1 MLIRDQ
7 AGLELTGA
15 SQAAAD
21 KYAEALQ
28 AWACYAGDPMALLGE
43 ALADSPQF
51 VMGHALSAYLC
62 LMGTNAETAA
72 IGRQSITA
80 ARDLPASP
88 RERAHL
94 AALSAFAGGEL
105 RKSAR
110 ILEDVS
116 IAAPRDIIALQAG
129 QVIDFFLGD
138 SRNLRDRIGRT
149 LPAWSRSD
157 ADYHNV
163 LGMLAFG
170 LEETGHYGRA
180 EDAGREALEL
190 ERRNSWAQHAVAHV
204 MEMQDRRADGVAF
217 MRADIDAWTHQNFFQ
232 VHNWWHLALFH
243 LGLGEVDEVMRLFDG
258 PIFGARSD
266 MALDMVD
273 ASAMLW
279 RLHLLGIELGDR
291 WSDLADLYQAKG
303 APAVYAFDDVHAMMA
318 YVGAGRREAQA
329 EIRKAQIQAI
339 EGPGDNAYFA
349 REVGLPMVDALAA
362 FGEGHFDTVLERLRP
377 VRNFANRFGGSH
389 AQRDLI
395 DLTMIE
401 AARRGGRRALH
412 DALLAER
419 ETAKPLVEGE
429 RVRRAA

>member
-217 MRADIDAWTHQNFFQ
+217 MRADIDAWTHQNYFQ

>member
-303 APAVYAFDDVHAMMA
+303 APAV
-318 YVGAGRREAQA
+318 
-329 EIRKAQIQAI
+329 
-339 EGPGDNAYFA
+339 
-349 REVGLPMVDALAA
+349 
-362 FGEGHFDTVLERLRP
+362 
-377 VRNFANRFGGSH
+377 
-389 AQRDLI
+389 
-395 DLTMIE
+395 
-401 AARRGGRRALH
+401 
-412 DALLAER
+412 
-419 ETAKPLVEGE
+419 
-429 RVRRAA
+429 

>member
-362 FGEGHFDTVLERLRP
+362 LGEGHFDTVLERLRP

>member
-395 DLTMIE
+395 DLTLIE

>member
-1 MLIRDQ
+1 MLIKDPS
-7 AGLELTGA
+7 GLELTGA

-28 AWACYAGDPMALLGE
+28 AWACYAGDPMALLAE
-43 ALADSPQF
+43 ALADSPRF
-51 VMGHALSAYLC
+51 VMAHALSGWLC

-72 IGRQSITA
+72 IGRQSIEA

-88 RERAHL
+88 RERAQL
-94 AALSAFAGGEL
+94 AACSAYAAGEL
-105 RKSAR
+105 RRSAR

-116 IAAPRDIIALQAG
+116 IEAPRDIVALQAG

-149 LPAWSRSD
+149 LPAWSRAD

-170 LEETGHYGRA
+170 LEETGHYARA

-204 MEMQDRRADGVAF
+204 LEMQDRRADGIAF

>member
-1 MLIRDQ
+1 MLIRDPS
-7 AGLELTGA
+7 GLELTGA

-21 KYAEALQ
+21 KYGEALQ

-51 VMGHALSAYLC
+51 VMAHALSASLC

-72 IGRQSITA
+72 VGRQSIEA
-80 ARDLPASP
+80 ARDLPASS

-94 AALSAFAGGEL
+94 AALKAFAGGEL
-105 RKSAR
+105 RKAAR

-116 IAAPRDIIALQAG
+116 TEAPRDIVALQAG

-149 LPAWSRSD
+149 LPAWSRAD

-170 LEETGHYGRA
+170 LEETGHYARA
-180 EDAGREALEL
+180 EEAGREALEL

-204 MEMQDRRADGVAF
+204 MEMQDRRADGIAF

-243 LGLGEVDEVMRLFDG
+243 LGLGEVEETLRLFDG
-258 PIFGARSD
+258 PIFGGRSD
-266 MALDMVD
+266 MALDLVD
-273 ASAMLW
+273 AAAMLW
-279 RLHLLGIELGDR
+279 RLHLLDIDLGER
-291 WSDLADLYQAKG
+291 MTALSEHYEAKG
-303 APAVYAFDDVHAMMA
+303 SPGVYAFDDVHAMMA
-318 YVGAGRREAQA
+318 HVGAGRREAQA
-329 EIRKAQIQAI
+329 EIRNAQIRAI

-349 REVGLPMVDALAA
+349 REVGLPMVEALAA
-362 FGEGHFDTVLERLRP
+362 FGAGDFDTVLERLRP
-377 VRNFANRFGGSH
+377 VRNIANRYGGSH

-395 DLTMIE
+395 DLTLIE
-401 AARRGGRRALH
+401 AARRGGRKALH
-412 DALLAER
+412 AALLAER
-419 ETAKPLVEGE
+419 ETAKPRIEGE
-429 RVRRAA
+429 RIPRAA